1 MAKSSIIILCKT
13 LAIGGAEKQALT
25 LAKLFSGKGLN
36 TVLINW
42 CGDIIDARNSN
53 YIVNNSINYVGL
65 QGNKVKKFIQFLKV
79 IKKERGNIILS
90 YLTLANFIAGIS
102 KLFNKNL
109 ISIGGI
115 RTEKLP
121 AYKFLFDRLTH
132 NYLNDAT
139 VFNNYS
145 AQHKF
150 VKRGFVPEKIVV
162 IHNAVYLQ
170 QLGKDDKPSNELTII
185 SVSRFVE
192 PKDFR
197 TALYAFKEVIENNK
211 GKRLKYCIVGYGPLE
226 NKIRSL
232 INQLNLQNEVDI
244 LINPPNIPEILRS
257 CDIYL
262 STSLFEG
269 LSNSIMEAMSAGLP
283 IIATNVGDNTYLVE
297 NSLNG
302 FIVPCRDIRLIV
314 EKLEYLI
321 NNKDARIEFGKNSR
335 LKIENEFSEGKLLE
349 NYLSLF
355 LRMEF
360 SERNNKGDAG
370 LSYLKH

>member
-1 MAKSSIIILCKT
+1 MARSSIIILCKT

-42 CGDIIDARNSN
+42 CGDIIDSRNSN
-53 YIVNNSINYVGL
+53 YIMNNSINYVGL
-65 QGNKVKKFIQFLKV
+65 QGNKVRKFIQLLKV

-121 AYKFLFDRLTH
+121 AYKFLFDKLTH

-145 AQHKF
+145 AQNKF

-162 IHNAVYLQ
+162 IHNAVHLQ
-170 QLGKDDKPSNELTII
+170 QVGKENKPSNELTII

-197 TALYAFKEVIENNK
+197 TALYSFKEVIENNK

-226 NKIRSL
+226 R
-232 INQLNLQNEVDI
+232 
-244 LINPPNIPEILRS
+244 
-257 CDIYL
+257 
-262 STSLFEG
+262 
-269 LSNSIMEAMSAGLP
+269 
-283 IIATNVGDNTYLVE
+283 
-297 NSLNG
+297 
-302 FIVPCRDIRLIV
+302 
-314 EKLEYLI
+314 
-321 NNKDARIEFGKNSR
+321 
-335 LKIENEFSEGKLLE
+335 
-349 NYLSLF
+349 
-355 LRMEF
+355 
-360 SERNNKGDAG
+360 
-370 LSYLKH
+370 